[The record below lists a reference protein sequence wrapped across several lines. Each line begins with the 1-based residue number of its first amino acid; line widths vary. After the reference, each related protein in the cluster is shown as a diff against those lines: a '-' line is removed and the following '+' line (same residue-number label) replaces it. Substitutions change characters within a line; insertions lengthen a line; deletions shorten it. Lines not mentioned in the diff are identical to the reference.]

1 LQILQR
7 PAPADA
13 KKGRKIATL
22 AVDAAAGEAQGHAA
36 RPGARTRRSAAD
48 PLALSDR
55 LHAVGRLVDAG
66 LLATLQIDMGDDTA
80 AVAEVLGRAKAEI
93 EELAEEVGRLQ
104 RPAA

>member
-1 LQILQR
+1 VPPSSTL
-7 PAPADA
+7 PADLIRLQGVPFIRGA
-13 KKGRKIATL
+13 GDDDLAQSAT
-22 AVDAAAGEAQGHAA
+22 ASS
-36 RPGARTRRSAAD
+36 TAD
-48 PLALSDR
+48 PLELSDR